1 LNRDEAD
8 KEDGDE
14 NSRCDN
20 HFVHIVLRKGKNG
33 RKLYFIHNKKSGD
46 ALEALYKPLNTP
58 LFRTDL
64 KTAERIKYA
73 STCMLATKSSYWNKI
88 VLCIEHRTLILTLLP
103 ISGA

>member
-33 RKLYFIHNKKSGD
+33 RKLYFIHKNKTPSGKFR
-46 ALEALYKPLNTP
+46 AL
-58 LFRTDL
+58 
-64 KTAERIKYA
+64 
-73 STCMLATKSSYWNKI
+73 
-88 VLCIEHRTLILTLLP
+88 
-103 ISGA
+103 